1 MRCSKATTGH
11 RRTRAVW
18 AAALGATI
26 GIGGC
31 ATVGPA
37 GGTHELTM
45 PAQGSGAV
53 AGWVS
58 GEDSKQDLR
67 RAATGAGVG
76 TLAGGS
82 VGYYMDVQQATLRER
97 LDGSGVGVTRKG
109 DEITLTMP
117 GSLAFASDGAELNA
131 AFGGVLDA
139 LAAVLQKYDKT
150 VIEVAG
156 HTDSAGSREH
166 NQALSERRAAVVAA
180 YLEKRGVL
188 KSRVVAIGAGEARPI
203 ASNASTEGRARN
215 RRVELTLSPLAS
227 ASG

>member
-1 MRCSKATTGH
+1 VRCSKATTGH